1 MLFIIEWPELVD
13 VWIIIMMIMNL
24 IFFVT
29 HLQIKEKRILLSF
42 CYSPMKNSDEI

>member
-24 IFFVT
+24 IFFCN
-29 HLQIKEKRILLSF
+29 LLANKRKKDLVIILLF
-42 CYSPMKNSDEI
+42 PHE